1 MKNKPNKNKKMYKAK
16 ESINLSI
23 LSNKRFLVISILVL
37 VLFLIIMYKLVD
49 IQILN
54 KDKYTKKLDNLKV
67 SIVYSS
73 STPRGRIYDRNYNL
87 LVDNVG
93 VNTIYYKRVKGT
105 TTKEQ
110 IELAQTLANHIDI
123 DYSKLDKINLKEYY
137 LVNNKEKVYKKIT
150 EEEKEK
156 LKRRQITQKDIN
168 NLMIERITDE
178 ELSIYTDID
187 KKAAYIYYLMTTG
200 YYYDEK
206 IIKTH
211 ASDNEYA
218 YVAENISKLKGF
230 NVKLEWERKYLYG
243 DVFKTILGSVSDNK
257 SGLPFELK
265 DKYLSEGYS
274 LNDRVGIS
282 YL

>member
-93 VNTIYYKRVKGT
+93 VNTIYYKGLKVQQQK
-105 TTKEQ
+105 
-110 IELAQTLANHIDI
+110 
-123 DYSKLDKINLKEYY
+123 SK
-137 LVNNKEKVYKKIT
+137 
-150 EEEKEK
+150 
-156 LKRRQITQKDIN
+156 
-168 NLMIERITDE
+168 
-178 ELSIYTDID
+178 
-187 KKAAYIYYLMTTG
+187 
-200 YYYDEK
+200 
-206 IIKTH
+206 
-211 ASDNEYA
+211 
-218 YVAENISKLKGF
+218 
-230 NVKLEWERKYLYG
+230 
-243 DVFKTILGSVSDNK
+243 
-257 SGLPFELK
+257 
-265 DKYLSEGYS
+265 
-274 LNDRVGIS
+274 
-282 YL
+282 

>member
-23 LSNKRFLVISILVL
+23 LSNKRFLAISILVL

-110 IELAQTLANHIDI
+110 IELAKTLANHIDI

-187 KKAAYIYYLMTTG
+187 KKAAYI
-200 YYYDEK
+200 
-206 IIKTH
+206 
-211 ASDNEYA
+211 
-218 YVAENISKLKGF
+218 KLK
-230 NVKLEWERKYLYG
+230 
-243 DVFKTILGSVSDNK
+243 
-257 SGLPFELK
+257 
-265 DKYLSEGYS
+265 
-274 LNDRVGIS
+274 LNTSINPNINF
-282 YL
+282 

>member
-110 IELAQTLANHIDI
+110 IELAKTLANHIDI

-137 LVNNKEKVYKKIT
+137 LVNNKKK
-150 EEEKEK
+150 
-156 LKRRQITQKDIN
+156 
-168 NLMIERITDE
+168 
-178 ELSIYTDID
+178 
-187 KKAAYIYYLMTTG
+187 
-200 YYYDEK
+200 
-206 IIKTH
+206 
-211 ASDNEYA
+211 
-218 YVAENISKLKGF
+218 
-230 NVKLEWERKYLYG
+230 
-243 DVFKTILGSVSDNK
+243 
-257 SGLPFELK
+257 
-265 DKYLSEGYS
+265 
-274 LNDRVGIS
+274 
-282 YL
+282 